1 MRGVDRVFVS
11 ARILKMKEI
20 ACKVGENEE
29 NIAYGEVLEEEAEQE
44 DDAWKDDDTSVK
56 VNLNQ
61 YSQPFP
67 VQLSRYQIQ
76 K

>member
-56 VNLNQ
+56 VNQ
-61 YSQPFP
+61 CSQPFP
-67 VQLSRYQIQ
+67 VQVDLTLIWIL
-76 K
+76 

>member
-29 NIAYGEVLEEEAEQE
+29 NIAYGEVLEEAEQE

-56 VNLNQ
+56 VNQ